1 MKSPKISI
9 IVTAY
14 QVEQYIERCIQSI
27 LSQTFKD
34 FEFIIVDNGSSDGS
48 ADICHR
54 YKEIDG
60 RIKLIRKKQGSIASG
75 RNFGLE
81 HATGEFI
88 QFMDADDLIADDML
102 EKMYYTINQGDA
114 DLITCGYKKMY
125 VNENEEE
132 YFVYCEV
139 EDRTY
144 SKKEFLPVCAKYCE
158 NFILYFVWNKL
169 YRADI
174 IKTNG
179 IRFDESITRS
189 EDVLFNFEY
198 IKYADR
204 FTFIKEPLY
213 IYNRSNVNSTSKG
226 FQIQDVEMQGITY
239 DRIRDYLIKQGVYQ
253 SNEPYLEHQYAVAMF
268 SLIAQ
273 AYITSL
279 EVPNKVRKNYIRSI
293 LINRTT
299 QKALQYFSYSGF
311 LSNIIKYK
319 LFKSINTTDVIFRIY
334 FFLKRGKLAD

>member
-1 MKSPKISI
+1 MKGPKISI
-9 IVTAY
+9 IVTIY
-14 QVEQYIERCIQSI
+14 QVEQYIECCIQSV
-27 LSQTFKD
+27 LNQTFKD
-34 FEFIIVDNGSSDGS
+34 FELILVDNGSADGS
-48 ADICHR
+48 VSLCQK
-54 YKEIDG
+54 YKKIDD
-60 RIKLIRKKQGSIASG
+60 RIKLVQKNHGSIASG

-102 EKMYYTINQGDA
+102 EKMYHAINQGDA

-125 VNENEEE
+125 INEKAEE
-132 YFVYCEV
+132 YFVHCEV

-144 SKKEFLPVCAKYCE
+144 KKEEFLPICAKYCE

-169 YRADI
+169 YRTDI
-174 IKTNG
+174 IRKNG
-179 IRFDESITRS
+179 IRFDESVTRS

-198 IKYADR
+198 IKFADR

-213 IYNRSNVNSTSKG
+213 IYNRSNVNSTSRG

-279 EVPNKVRKNYIRSI
+279 EVPNKVRRNYIRSI
-293 LINRTT
+293 LFNRTT
-299 QKALQYFSYSGF
+299 QKALQYFSNSGF

-319 LFKSINTTDVIFRIY
+319 LFKSINTTDIIFRIY